1 MRVPQEIK
9 FHSGIEFADSGV
21 SPKMLQVLGTWQTHE
36 SQTISWPLWEFDP
49 CSSPGHLRPFQ
60 TISWPGP
67 SFLGRHVLAHG
78 QWGTYVREALL

>member
-1 MRVPQEIK
+1 MAV
-9 FHSGIEFADSGV
+9 EFADGGV

-49 CSSPGHLRPFQ
+49 RFLAHLLGISWPFQ